1 MKQYKQMVNQYNV
14 NIAGYGLIVE
24 TERSALHMERLTE
37 TLNGKVRE
45 IQKTGGTAN
54 YLNVVML
61 AAMEL
66 ADDTLVTK
74 DLVVQIREESK
85 GLEEKAQRFEEEAN
99 VLKERLKGLGK
110 EISALRAE
118 VEVLRKERE
127 GIRERFERRNRDIL
141 EVLDNA
147 LK

>member
-1 MKQYKQMVNQYNV
+1 MANQYNV
-14 NIAGYGLIVE
+14 NIAGYGLVVQ
-24 TERSALHMERLTE
+24 TERSAVYMERLTE
-37 TLNGKVRE
+37 TLNEKVRE

-66 ADDTLVTK
+66 ADDVLTTKELV
-74 DLVVQIREESK
+74 LQIRKANHEFKEKALRLEEETKELKESLK
-85 GLEEKAQRFEEEAN
+85 GLEKELFE
-99 VLKERLKGLGK
+99 
-110 EISALRAE
+110 LRAE
-118 VEVLRKERE
+118 SETLQEERKGLREK
-127 GIRERFERRNRDIL
+127 FERRNRDLL